1 MKNKNHHSHRFIT
14 LFLVLLL
21 LSFSGKLMSY
31 TSIEHTETNIADFHN
46 TDYVVC
52 IGFLSG
58 YQATY
63 SPYSPAHNS
72 SMLTVVATELSDQH
86 VMIEWSQKEM
96 HAGASFSIYRT
107 SCETGELHYLG
118 NSTTNSFIDNSWG
131 AVGSGVYKWG
141 VMDESTTI
149 AFSNCLDKD
158 MITQVSVT
166 VQTNSQDSPA
176 GTQVEFT
183 NVSEPALGLIYETQL
198 DDSGYYLWEEFRKGT
213 YEIMVVKSGFSPV
226 SVTNYLIDEPEDFQ
240 WVLEE
245 LFLPVEDLFVNPN
258 GFAVWSSNSS
268 LNSVAGGFVQKSAD
282 DAENYSNNSGK
293 QQKQIKTFE
302 NENKLKTSN
311 KRYHRR
317 AITGYKVWLDGVF
330 VGETQDTCW
339 QYDEMNLVSGQSYLT
354 EIAAVYTTGVSE
366 KEQYSWNYVPCADY
380 AGPQLFTVE
389 MLNYYNNDVLLTW
402 SDIEPMQLVRISQNP
417 GEPEIAYWQTFGNG
431 YGVAY
436 DLSNYPD
443 AVLSSIGFHHMSYG
457 LSGIWDYKIHI
468 YNWENR
474 TLIESFGPYQTTGD
488 DQWETDVSLSSLNA
502 GGISTIA
509 ILIEPL
515 GHSPSDAYPCLS
527 ADQAADPQGSIY
539 GSLSDVNAISS
550 STLGNFLMELYI
562 YTHYGTKQS
571 ASTEASLVKAPM
583 AKSSMTNTFDNPNSQ
598 LFDVH
603 KQLTDPFAG
612 ANIYRNGELIAEM
625 LTDTFYVDH
634 QVFGDV
640 YNYCI
645 RYVYESGAMT
655 CEDAYCVELEVPCAS
670 PKNIAGSVH
679 WDDVYGAKVEWAS
692 PDITGW
698 LYYDDGTNVEGI
710 GGPDA
715 LTWAIK
721 FDPAQLAAYEGTS
734 LTKIVVYNKTTADK
748 ELRIYE
754 GENAATLVHS
764 QMLSGLENEQ
774 WQEFFLTETVLIDI
788 TKELWIAVH
797 ATDGANEPAAC
808 GPSQNQPNGDL
819 ISMDGL
825 TWEHLSD
832 YGLDYTWNL
841 RGYVTTATGETASL
855 PVEFGASSNH
865 RPLKAQLAGSVH
877 QVVPTNSLQPDYYNL
892 YRSPYGENEFN
903 FLISVPGDTYEYF
916 DSDVVMNSIVC
927 YQVTAVYVNGED
939 TCESAPAYALQI
951 PDEDFWCIWIYY
963 DLKEIDDEA
972 IKMYPNPA
980 IHSLTIEG
988 DDMRSIIVVNAIAQP
1003 VFESSIQNPSI
1014 TLNTSSF
1021 EPGIYLIRIE
1031 TAKGVVNKRLVV
1043 MRQK

>member
-14 LFLVLLL
+14 LFLALLL

-311 KRYHRR
+311 KRSHRR

-354 EIAAVYTTGVSE
+354 EIAAVYTTEVSE

-698 LYYDDGTNVEGI
+698 LYYDDGTNAEGI

-877 QVVPTNSLQPDYYNL
+877 QVVSANSLQPDYYNL

-1031 TAKGVVNKRLVV
+1031 TAKGAVNKRLVV

>member
-311 KRYHRR
+311 KRSHRR

-527 ADQAADPQGSIY
+527 ADQAAD
-539 GSLSDVNAISS
+539 LNAISS

-877 QVVPTNSLQPDYYNL
+877 QVVSANSLQPDYYNL

>member
-14 LFLVLLL
+14 LFLALLL

-877 QVVPTNSLQPDYYNL
+877 QVVSANSLQPDYYNL